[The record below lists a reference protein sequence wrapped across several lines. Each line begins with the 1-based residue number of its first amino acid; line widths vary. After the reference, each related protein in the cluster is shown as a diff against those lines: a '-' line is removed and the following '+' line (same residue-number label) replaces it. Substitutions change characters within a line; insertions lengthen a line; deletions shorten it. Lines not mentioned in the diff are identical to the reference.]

1 MVKILQKSMQQSN
14 EAMFKILKS
23 ITSDG
28 KSIGDGLALLASAFA
43 GKPNNN
49 LQQNYP
55 ANTYLTYQNMSG
67 QTESTKF

>member
-1 MVKILQKSMQQSN
+1 MQQSN

-28 KSIGDGLALLASAFA
+28 KSIGGGLALLASAFA
-43 GKPNNN
+43 SKSNNN